1 LVSAA
6 RTAITAGFDGVELH
20 GVNGYLL
27 RQFLS
32 TNANQRTN
40 RWGTASKGAQGSP
53 WVTKAVP
60 AAIGADRVGLRISPA
75 NPHNDIVEDSHRHTY
90 RGLVAA
96 QNPLGRPACTSTK
109 ALK

>member
-27 RQFLS
+27 RASSFRPTPTS
-32 TNANQRTN
+32 APS
-40 RWGTASKGAQGSP
+40 GGATASKGAQGSP

-96 QNPLGRPACTSTK
+96 QKPLG
-109 ALK
+109 